1 MARMKLELPERFD
14 FSIEIPV
21 RIENINY
28 GGHLGNDSLLSLVHE
43 ARLRFLKANGFT
55 EADIGGVGIIMVDT
69 VIIYKSE
76 SFHGDVLKFDVTVDN
91 IGKTGC
97 DFFFRVTNI
106 ATKEDV
112 AHVKTGVVF
121 FDYKARKVAPT
132 PPEFT
137 DLFGRQT
144 EKKR

>member
-1 MARMKLELPERFD
+1 MGRLTLQMPEEFHFATD
-14 FSIEIPV
+14 MEI
-21 RIENINY
+21 RIDSINY

-76 SFHGDVLKFDVTVDN
+76 SFHGDILKFDVAVDN

-97 DFFFRVTNI
+97 DFFFRVTNN

-121 FDYKARKVAPT
+121 FDYNARKVAPT
-132 PPEFT
+132 PSEFT
-137 DLFGRQT
+137 DLFGQLT
-144 EKKR
+144 EKKK

>member
-1 MARMKLELPERFD
+1 MARMKLDLPETFHYITD
-14 FSIEIPV
+14 MPV

-55 EADIGGVGIIMVDT
+55 ESDIGGVGIIMVDT

-76 SFHGDVLKFDVTVDN
+76 SFHGDVLKFEVAVGN
-91 IGKTGC
+91 IGRTGC
-97 DFFFRVTNI
+97 DFFFRVTNN
-106 ATKEDV
+106 ATKADV

-121 FDYKARKVAPT
+121 FDYSARKVVPT
-132 PPEFT
+132 PVEFIEM
-137 DLFGRQT
+137 FGRNT
-144 EKKR
+144 SKTA

>member
-69 VIIYKSE
+69 VIIYKAE
-76 SFHGDVLKFDVTVDN
+76 SFHGDILKFDVAVDN

-97 DFFFRVTNI
+97 DFFFRVTNN

-132 PPEFT
+132 PSEFT
-137 DLFGRQT
+137 DLFGQLT
-144 EKKR
+144 EKKK

>member
-1 MARMKLELPERFD
+1 MARMKLDLPETFHYITD
-14 FSIEIPV
+14 MPV

-55 EADIGGVGIIMVDT
+55 ESDIGGVGIIMVDT

-76 SFHGDVLKFDVTVDN
+76 SFHGDVLKFEVAVGN
-91 IGKTGC
+91 IGRTGC
-97 DFFFRVTNI
+97 DFFFRVTNN
-106 ATKEDV
+106 ATKADV

-121 FDYKARKVAPT
+121 FDYSARKVVPT
-132 PPEFT
+132 PVEFIEM
-137 DLFGRQT
+137 FGRNASKT
-144 EKKR
+144 A